1 MYPYTEALRLIKTFE
16 GFNERAYADP
26 ETGAEPYT
34 FGYGSQFYPD
44 GTPVKQGHCVTKEKA
59 MEYLVTEVETIA
71 KQLLELNLG
80 LDQSMIN
87 ALISFVHSIGWD
99 AFLYS
104 NIIDRLEEDDYGEA
118 TQDMSCWIFDIHHQ
132 VIGGLIDR
140 RRHEIK
146 LFLSEQDQILNAS
159 RDVLLK
165 TFREYSGSKG
175 QVAAIRRLQECMNPY
190 TLSAFAND
198 FNNHT
203 TLEDF
208 SDTELQ
214 AIYQDWK

>member
-34 FGYGSQFYPD
+34 LGYGTQFYPD

-59 MEYLVTEVETIA
+59 MEYLVHEVETIA
-71 KQLLELNLG
+71 KQLFKLNLG
-80 LDQSMIN
+80 LDHSMIN

-146 LFLSEQDQILNAS
+146 RQCANAILEAS
-159 RDVLLK
+159 IQEEAN
-165 TFREYSGSKG
+165 EYLPATNHAS
-175 QVAAIRRLQECMNPY
+175 IRLIIK
-190 TLSAFAND
+190 SAYVF
-198 FNNHT
+198 T
-203 TLEDF
+203 
-208 SDTELQ
+208 
-214 AIYQDWK
+214 